1 MKKYKFYVN
10 RRTKNHP
17 SLELSSNKK
26 KWKNLELT
34 PSLIKTGR
42 YIELKLIQIRSKPK
56 KAFIRKYVRNDPIKT
71 RGDLLRKYNL
81 SEEDLKEIER
91 YLLSIKK
98 VSVKPTIL
106 GLWPVIR

>member
-10 RRTKNHP
+10 RRTRNHP

-34 PSLIKTGR
+34 SSPIKTGR
-42 YIELKLIQIRSKPK
+42 YIELKTNLDPKKTK

-81 SEEDLKEIER
+81 SEEDLKEIE
-91 YLLSIKK
+91 
-98 VSVKPTIL
+98 
-106 GLWPVIR
+106 

>member
-10 RRTKNHP
+10 RRTQNHP
-17 SLELSSNKK
+17 SLELSFNKK

-34 PSLIKTGR
+34 PSPLKTGR
-42 YIELKLIQIRSKPK
+42 YIELKINLDPK
-56 KAFIRKYVRNDPIKT
+56 QTKKFIRKYVRNDPIKT

-91 YLLSIKK
+91 YFLKIKK
-98 VSVKPTIL
+98 L
-106 GLWPVIR
+106 A

>member
-10 RRTKNHP
+10 RRTQNHP

-26 KWKNLELT
+26 KWKKLELT
-34 PSLIKTGR
+34 SSPIKPGR
-42 YIELKLIQIRSKPK
+42 YIELKINPDPKQTK
-56 KAFIRKYVRNDPIKT
+56 KAFIRKYVRNDLIKT

-81 SEEDLKEIER
+81 SEEDLKEIKR
-91 YLLSIKK
+91 YFLNKK
-98 VSVKPTIL
+98 ISVKPTIL